1 MRFGVNAR
9 RSHPA
14 GREAVL
20 RAYLRLIL
28 FALGLLIGIQ
38 APGFVD
44 QYSKRVSAH
53 YIEAQKNFAGF
64 QRTANLYFGGSI
76 EALIAHHESSSDAV
90 FKDEAKNVAAI
101 YVRLKKLALEANAMN
116 RPLYSRIFHVAF
128 YPDEEILNETMAA
141 YSYTVPLNQDAIV
154 CGLIAASLLAILVES
169 MLIGILGLGRLTM
182 SAAASARA

>member
-1 MRFGVNAR
+1 M
-9 RSHPA
+9 
-14 GREAVL
+14 L
-20 RAYLRLIL
+20 RAYVRLVL
-28 FALGLLIGIQ
+28 FALGLLIGVQ

-53 YIEAQKNFAGF
+53 YIEAQRNFAGF
-64 QRTANLYFGGSI
+64 QRTADLYFGGSI

-128 YPDEEILNETMAA
+128 DADEEILNETRAA
-141 YSYTVPLNQDAIV
+141 YSYTAPLNQEAIL
-154 CGLIAASLLAILVES
+154 CGLIAASLLAILIES
-169 MLIGILGLGRLTM
+169 ILIGLLELGRITM
-182 SAAASARA
+182 GGRASARA